1 MTEKMLI
8 AGFGGQGVILAGK
21 LMAYAGML
29 EGKNVSHIPSYGVE
43 MRGGTANCHVTIS
56 DQEVASPFVPHPTTL
71 IVMNKPSL
79 DKFEE
84 SVSPGGTIFIN
95 SSLIERHSERDDV
108 NVYYVPAN
116 NIAEEA
122 GTGKASNMAM
132 LGALIAVTGI
142 VTMESLKKSLPE
154 MVSKRNLKFNEIN
167 VRALDMG
174 REYMEELVR
183 NGEEPGRPA

>member
-21 LMAYAGML
+21 LVAYAGML
-29 EGKNVSHIPSYGVE
+29 EGRNVSHIPSYGVE
-43 MRGGTANCHVTIS
+43 MRGGTANCHVTVS

-71 IVMNKPSL
+71 IAMNKPSL

-84 SVSPGGTIFIN
+84 SVIPGGNIFIN
-95 SSLIERHSERDDV
+95 SSLIERRVERDDV
-108 NVYYVPAN
+108 NVYYLPAN

-132 LGALIAVTGI
+132 LGALVAVTGI
-142 VTMESLKKSLPE
+142 VSMESLKRSLPE
-154 MVSKRNLKFNEIN
+154 MVSKRNIKFNEIN
-167 VRALDMG
+167 VQAMDMG
-174 REYMEELVR
+174 HDYMYEVMMK
-183 NGEEPGRPA
+183 GE